1 MNPNQLVHPLQ
12 IAILRCTLHEGS
24 GQVIHISE
32 LARGLRSLGH
42 NVVVFS
48 REVEIGDVGIPIREV
63 SFQGD
68 HIPFVRNLVF
78 PFRCLPSFEKF
89 DIVHSQY
96 HPSIFVGTLAKKTLG
111 KPHVFTYHGFAP
123 IGIWRNPRQQIKML
137 DHRVGTF
144 FALRFGVDRIV
155 TVSRYLKRQLLDSY
169 KVNEETI
176 HVIYN
181 CINTERFNPE
191 VKGDEI
197 RRKYG
202 LSDAPT
208 ILYLGRL
215 APYKG
220 VHFLIR
226 AIPLI
231 LRVIPEAKFLIAGSR
246 RYDMLNLPGM
256 AESLGVK
263 ESVIFTG
270 FVPDRLVPKF
280 YASCD
285 IFCYP
290 SLWEGFG
297 LPVAEAGATGK
308 PVVAFRTCAIP
319 EIVENESTGFLV
331 EPDHTQLA
339 EAIIAILEDEKMRKE
354 MGQEARNRIS
364 RLFSWRNMVEKTLK
378 VYEEVL

>member
-1 MNPNQLVHPLQ
+1 M
-12 IAILRCTLHEGS
+12 
-24 GQVIHISE
+24 IHIRE

-48 REVEIGDVGIPIREV
+48 REVEMKDVEIPIQEL
-63 SFQGD
+63 SFEGD

-78 PFRCLPSFEKF
+78 PFRCLPSLERF

-96 HPSIFVGTLAKKTLG
+96 HPAIFAGNLAKKTLG

-123 IGIWRNPRQQIKML
+123 VGIWKSPRQRIKML
-137 DHRVGTF
+137 DHRIGTF
-144 FALRFGVDRIV
+144 FALRLGVDRII
-155 TVSRYLKRQLLDSY
+155 TVSQYLKRQLLDSY
-169 KVNEETI
+169 KINEEMI
-176 HVIYN
+176 QVIYN

-191 VKGDEI
+191 VEGDEI

-202 LSDAPT
+202 LSDIPI

-220 VHFLIR
+220 VQYLIK

-231 LRVIPEAKFLIAGSR
+231 LRERPEAKFLIAGSR
-246 RYDMLNLPGM
+246 RYDMLDLPGM
-256 AESLGVK
+256 AKSLGVK

-308 PVVAFRTCAIP
+308 PVVAFRTGALP

-331 EPDHTQLA
+331 EPDNTELA
-339 EAIIAILEDEKMRKE
+339 EAVIAMLEDEKRRRK

-364 RLFSWRNMVEKTLK
+364 RLFSRRKMVEKTLK

>member
-1 MNPNQLVHPLQ
+1 V
-12 IAILRCTLHEGS
+12 
-24 GQVIHISE
+24 
-32 LARGLRSLGH
+32 RGLRSLGQ
-42 NVVVFS
+42 NATVFS
-48 REVEIGDVGIPIREV
+48 REAEIEDVKIPIQELG
-63 SFQGD
+63 FQGD

-78 PFRCLPSFEKF
+78 PFRCLPSFEEF

-96 HPSIFVGTLAKKTLG
+96 HPAIFAGNLAKKALG

-123 IGIWRNPRQQIKML
+123 VGLWRDPRQQMKMV
-137 DHRVGTF
+137 DHRIGTF
-144 FALRFGVDRIV
+144 LALRFGVDRII
-155 TVSRYLKRQLLDSY
+155 TVSQYLKRQLLDSY

-181 CINTERFNPE
+181 CISTERFNPRVE
-191 VKGDEI
+191 GNEI

-202 LSDAPT
+202 LTDAPT
-208 ILYLGRL
+208 VLYLGRL

-220 VHFLIR
+220 VHYLIK

-231 LRVIPEAKFLIAGSR
+231 LQVKPEAKFLIAGSR
-246 RYDMLNLPGM
+246 RYDMLDLPRM
-256 AESLGVK
+256 AESLGVR

-270 FVPDRLVPKF
+270 FVPDKLVPKF
-280 YASCD
+280 YACCD
-285 IFCYP
+285 LFCYP

-308 PVVAFRTCAIP
+308 PVVAFRMCAIP
-319 EIVENESTGFLV
+319 EVVEDKSTGLLV

-339 EAIIAILEDEKMRKE
+339 EAVIALLEDEKMRIK
-354 MGQEARNRIS
+354 MGQEARNRVS
-364 RLFSWRNMVEKTLK
+364 QLFSWRGMVEKTLG

>member
-1 MNPNQLVHPLQ
+1 V
-12 IAILRCTLHEGS
+12 
-24 GQVIHISE
+24 VHISE
-32 LARGLRSLGH
+32 LARGLQNLGH

-48 REVEIGDVGIPIREV
+48 RKVETKDVEIPIQEL
-63 SFQGD
+63 SFPGD
-68 HIPFVRNLVF
+68 HVPFFRNLVF
-78 PFRCLPSFEKF
+78 PFRCLPSFERF

-96 HPSIFVGTLAKKTLG
+96 HPAIFVGNLARKTLG

-123 IGIWRNPRQQIKML
+123 IGAWRNPRQKIKMV
-137 DHRVGTF
+137 DHRIGTF
-144 FALRFGVDRIV
+144 FALRFGVDRII
-155 TVSRYLKRQLLDSY
+155 TVSRYLKRELLDSY
-169 KVNEETI
+169 KFNEDTI
-176 HVIYN
+176 QVIYN
-181 CINTERFNPE
+181 CIDTERFNPKVE
-191 VKGDEI
+191 GDEI

-202 LSDAPT
+202 FGVDPI

-220 VHFLIR
+220 VHYLIR

-231 LRVIPEAKFLIAGSR
+231 LRVRPEAKFLIAGSR
-246 RYDMLNLPGM
+246 RHDMLDLPGM
-256 AESLGVK
+256 AESLGVR
-263 ESVIFTG
+263 ESVVFTG
-270 FVPDRLVPKF
+270 FVPDKLVPKF
-280 YASCD
+280 YACCD

-308 PVVAFRTCAIP
+308 PVVAFWMCAIP
-319 EIVENESTGFLV
+319 EVVENGSTGLLV
-331 EPDHTQLA
+331 KPDHTQLA
-339 EAIIAILEDEKMRKE
+339 EAIITLLKDEKMRRK

>member
-1 MNPNQLVHPLQ
+1 LR
-12 IAILRCTLHEGS
+12 IAILRCTLHRGS
-24 GQVIHISE
+24 GQAIHISE
-32 LARGLRSLGH
+32 LVRGLRSLGQ
-42 NVVVFS
+42 NATVFS
-48 REVEIGDVGIPIREV
+48 REAEIEDVKIPIQELG
-63 SFQGD
+63 FQGD

-78 PFRCLPSFEKF
+78 PFRCLPSFEEF

-96 HPSIFVGTLAKKTLG
+96 HPAIFAGNLAKKALG

-123 IGIWRNPRQQIKML
+123 VGLWRDPRQQMKMV
-137 DHRVGTF
+137 DHRIGTF
-144 FALRFGVDRIV
+144 LALRFGVDRII
-155 TVSRYLKRQLLDSY
+155 TVSQYLKRQLLDSY

-181 CINTERFNPE
+181 CISTERFNPRVE
-191 VKGDEI
+191 GNEI

-202 LSDAPT
+202 LTDAPT
-208 ILYLGRL
+208 VLYLGRL

-220 VHFLIR
+220 VHYLIK

-231 LRVIPEAKFLIAGSR
+231 LQVKPEAKFLIAGSR
-246 RYDMLNLPGM
+246 RYDMLDLPRM
-256 AESLGVK
+256 AESLGVR

-270 FVPDRLVPKF
+270 FVPDKLVPKF
-280 YASCD
+280 YACCD
-285 IFCYP
+285 LFCYP

-308 PVVAFRTCAIP
+308 PVVAFRMCAIP
-319 EIVENESTGFLV
+319 EVVEDKSTGLLV

-339 EAIIAILEDEKMRKE
+339 EAVIALLEDEKMRIK
-354 MGQEARNRIS
+354 MGQEARNRVS
-364 RLFSWRNMVEKTLK
+364 QLFSWRGMVEKTLG

>member
-1 MNPNQLVHPLQ
+1 LQ
-12 IAILRCTLHEGS
+12 IAILRCTLHKGS
-24 GQVIHISE
+24 GQVTHISE
-32 LARGLRSLGH
+32 LARGLQSLGH
-42 NVVVFS
+42 DVVVFS
-48 REVEIGDVGIPIREV
+48 REVEIEDIGIPIQELG
-63 SFQGD
+63 FQGD
-68 HIPFVRNLVF
+68 HVPFVRNLVF

-96 HPSIFVGTLAKKTLG
+96 HPAIFAGNLAKKTLG

-123 IGIWRNPRQQIKML
+123 VGIWRSLAQQIKML
-137 DHRVGTF
+137 DHRIGTF
-144 FALRFGVDRIV
+144 FALRFGLDRII
-155 TVSRYLKRQLLDSY
+155 TVSQYLKRQLLDSY
-169 KVNEETI
+169 KFNEEMI
-176 HVIYN
+176 QVIYN

-191 VKGDEI
+191 VEGDEI
-197 RRKYG
+197 KRKYG
-202 LSDAPT
+202 LSDVPT

-220 VHFLIR
+220 VQYLIK

-231 LRVIPEAKFLIAGSR
+231 LRIRPEVKFLIAGSR
-246 RYDMLNLPGM
+246 RYDMLDLPRM
-256 AESLGVK
+256 AESLGVE

-319 EIVENESTGFLV
+319 EIVENELTGFLV

-339 EAIIAILEDEKMRKE
+339 EAVIAMLEDEKMRKK
-354 MGQEARNRIS
+354 MGQEAKNRIS
-364 RLFSWRNMVEKTLK
+364 RLFSRRNMVEKTLE

>member
-1 MNPNQLVHPLQ
+1 SEED
-12 IAILRCTLHEGS
+12 AY
-24 GQVIHISE
+24 VIT
-32 LARGLRSLGH
+32 A
-42 NVVVFS
+42 
-48 REVEIGDVGIPIREV
+48 
-63 SFQGD
+63 GD
-68 HIPFVRNLVF
+68 HVPFVRNLVF
-78 PFRCLPSFEKF
+78 PFRCLPSFERF
-89 DIVHSQY
+89 DIMHSQY
-96 HPSIFVGTLAKKTLG
+96 HPAIFAGNLAKKTLG

-123 IGIWRNPRQQIKML
+123 VGIWKSPRQQIKML
-137 DHRVGTF
+137 DHRIGTF
-144 FALRFGVDRIV
+144 FALRLGVDRIIS
-155 TVSRYLKRQLLDSY
+155 VSRYLKRQLLDSY
-169 KVNEETI
+169 KFNEEMI
-176 HVIYN
+176 QVIYN

-191 VKGDEI
+191 VEGDEI
-197 RRKYG
+197 KRKYS
-202 LSDAPT
+202 LSDVP
-208 ILYLGRL
+208 IVLYLGRL

-220 VHFLIR
+220 VQYLIK

-231 LRVIPEAKFLIAGSR
+231 LRARPEVKFLIAGSR
-246 RYDMLNLPGM
+246 RYDMLDLPRM

-339 EAIIAILEDEKMRKE
+339 EAVIAMLEDEKRRKK
-354 MGQEARNRIS
+354 MGQEARIKIS
-364 RLFSWRNMVEKTLK
+364 RLFSRRNMVEKTLK